1 MAKGYIYK
9 YTFPDGKV
17 YIGQTRRPPE
27 ERHREHFDE
36 KIGKLNTKFWEA
48 YETIGMPDFEIID
61 AIESKRVQDL
71 VPMLNEAETKYIQQ
85 YKAANPEY
93 GYNVRERAYV
103 VIPRDKVLEAE
114 FERKWNEIAGW
125 WYPIYESVTEKC
137 LTTFEPLD
145 EEELEFCYGLLLED
159 NLFADG
165 LKECGFNPHNLRD
178 NTGEKM
184 VFYLDEALNFAE
196 IYFKDLMY
204 DYIHGY
210 IEENKERIL
219 AENLPETT
227 IVKIDKNGRVVKEYV
242 SLSEIREE
250 MGLSRLDNIYNV
262 LVGKQRT
269 AYGYIWRYK
278 KDLRKQSTIDENGQ
292 MSLEF

>member
-36 KIGKLNTKFWEA
+36 KIGKANPRFWEA
-48 YETIGMPDFEIID
+48 YQTVGTPIFEIIET
-61 AIESKRVQDL
+61 IECHRVQDL
-71 VPMLNEAETKYIQQ
+71 VSQLNDAETQYIQQ
-85 YKAANPEY
+85 YKAANPQF
-93 GYNVRERAYV
+93 GYNVRESAYV
-103 VIPRDKVLEAE
+103 PIPRDAVLDAE
-114 FERKWNEIAGW
+114 FERIWIERAEK
-125 WYPIYESVTEKC
+125 WYPTFVSVQDKC
-137 LTTFEPLD
+137 FYTFEPLD
-145 EEELEFCYGLLLED
+145 EEELAFCNEILKENIFQGAITEFGFDFHNLKENSEDARFFFGEALSYAETVFCED
-159 NLFADG
+159 NW
-165 LKECGFNPHNLRD
+165 E
-178 NTGEKM
+178 
-184 VFYLDEALNFAE
+184 E
-196 IYFKDLMY
+196 IRN
-204 DYIHGY
+204 Y

-219 AENLPETT
+219 SENSPETT

-242 SLSEIREE
+242 SPSEIREE

-278 KDLRKQSTIDENGQ
+278 KDLGKKSTIDENGQ

>member
-36 KIGKLNTKFWEA
+36 KIGKANPRFWEA
-48 YETIGMPDFEIID
+48 YQTVGTPIFEIIET
-61 AIESKRVQDL
+61 IECHRVQDL
-71 VPMLNEAETKYIQQ
+71 VSQLNDAETQYIQQ
-85 YKAANPEY
+85 YKAANPQF
-93 GYNVRERAYV
+93 GYNVRESAYV
-103 VIPRDKVLEAE
+103 PIPRDAVLDAE
-114 FERKWNEIAGW
+114 FERIWIERAEK
-125 WYPIYESVTEKC
+125 WYPTFVSVQDKC
-137 LTTFEPLD
+137 FYTFEPLD
-145 EEELEFCYGLLLED
+145 EEELAFCNEILKENIFQGAITEFGFDFHNLKENSEDARFFFGEALSYAETVFCED
-159 NLFADG
+159 NW
-165 LKECGFNPHNLRD
+165 E
-178 NTGEKM
+178 
-184 VFYLDEALNFAE
+184 E
-196 IYFKDLMY
+196 IRN
-204 DYIHGY
+204 Y

-219 AENLPETT
+219 SENSLETT

-242 SLSEIREE
+242 SPSEIREE

-278 KDLRKQSTIDENGQ
+278 KDLGKKSTIDENGQ

>member
-36 KIGKLNTKFWEA
+36 KIGKANPRFWEA
-48 YETIGMPDFEIID
+48 YQTVGTPIFEIIET
-61 AIESKRVQDL
+61 IECHRVQDL
-71 VPMLNEAETKYIQQ
+71 VSQLNDAETQYIQQ
-85 YKAANPEY
+85 YKAANPQF
-93 GYNVRERAYV
+93 GYNVRESAYV
-103 VIPRDKVLEAE
+103 PIPRDAVLDAE
-114 FERKWNEIAGW
+114 FERIWIERAEK
-125 WYPIYESVTEKC
+125 WYPTFVSVQDKC
-137 LTTFEPLD
+137 FYTFEPLD
-145 EEELEFCYGLLLED
+145 EEELAFCNEILKENIFQGAITEFGFDFHNLKENSEDARFFFGEALSYVETVFCED
-159 NLFADG
+159 NW
-165 LKECGFNPHNLRD
+165 E
-178 NTGEKM
+178 
-184 VFYLDEALNFAE
+184 E
-196 IYFKDLMY
+196 IRN
-204 DYIHGY
+204 Y

-219 AENLPETT
+219 SENSPETT

-242 SLSEIREE
+242 SPSEIREE

-278 KDLRKQSTIDENGQ
+278 KDLGKKSTIDENGQ

>member
-36 KIGKLNTKFWEA
+36 KIGKANPRFWEA
-48 YETIGMPDFEIID
+48 YQTVGTPIFEIIET
-61 AIESKRVQDL
+61 IECHRVQDL
-71 VPMLNEAETKYIQQ
+71 VSQLNDAETQYIQQ
-85 YKAANPEY
+85 YKAANPQF
-93 GYNVRERAYV
+93 GYNVRESAYV
-103 VIPRDKVLEAE
+103 PIPRDAVLDAE
-114 FERKWNEIAGW
+114 FERIWIERAEK
-125 WYPIYESVTEKC
+125 WYPTFVSVQDKC
-137 LTTFEPLD
+137 FYTFEPLD
-145 EEELEFCYGLLLED
+145 EEELAFCNEILKENIFQGAITEFGFDFHNLKENSEDARFFFGEALSYAETVFCED
-159 NLFADG
+159 NW
-165 LKECGFNPHNLRD
+165 E
-178 NTGEKM
+178 
-184 VFYLDEALNFAE
+184 E
-196 IYFKDLMY
+196 IRN
-204 DYIHGY
+204 Y

-219 AENLPETT
+219 SENSPETT

-242 SLSEIREE
+242 SPSEIREE

-278 KDLRKQSTIDENGQ
+278 KDLGKQSTIDENGQ
-292 MSLEF
+292 ISLDF